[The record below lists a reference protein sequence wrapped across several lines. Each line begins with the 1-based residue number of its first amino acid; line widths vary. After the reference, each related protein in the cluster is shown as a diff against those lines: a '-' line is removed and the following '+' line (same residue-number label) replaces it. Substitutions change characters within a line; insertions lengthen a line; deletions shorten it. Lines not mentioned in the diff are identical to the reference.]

1 MGETEKIYLDQK
13 GYQQYL
19 QEIEALKEKL
29 NENNRQKSSAYTS
42 AVGDGWHD
50 NFEFEEAKREEFKI
64 MGLLRDKIEGLNRIV
79 IIEKDEKS
87 QNDDNL
93 VDIDDYVSVLL
104 LMPNNEIEHMIFRL
118 VASLST
124 SRDVKEISLNSPM
137 GKAVYGKKVG
147 EIGKYQVNENV
158 FSVQIL
164 AKSKELNEDLENNN
178 SMKR

>member
-1 MGETEKIYLDQK
+1 MKETEKIYLDQK

-19 QEIEALKEKL
+19 QEIEDLKERL
-29 NENNRQKSSAYTS
+29 NENNRQKSSAYTN

-64 MGLLRDKIEGLNRIV
+64 MGLLRDKVEGLSRIV
-79 IIEKDEKS
+79 IIDKNEKS
-87 QNDDNL
+87 QNENDL

-104 LMPNNEIEHMIFRL
+104 LMPDDETEHMVFRL

-124 SRDVKEISLNSPM
+124 NRGIKEVSLNSPM

-147 EIGKYQVNENV
+147 ETGKYQVNGNA
-158 FSVQIL
+158 FLVQIL
-164 AKSKELNEDLENNN
+164 AKSKDLTEDLENNN
-178 SMKR
+178 SLKR